1 MDLLIVA
8 VTGTPGAG
16 KSHLAKAL
24 EKEIPNSKAI
34 EINDIVNK
42 YKLYSGKDKFG
53 TKIVKLGA
61 LSAAL
66 RRELRKYTGMTVFVT
81 GHLAPELRLHYAVA
95 VVKRESLETIAKRL
109 EERGYPKEKIKE
121 NLIVEATDYCGGKMS
136 GICAETYEVETKS
149 DIKRI
154 VRYIAALSEGK
165 RAKRP
170 RKREINKLNDLLKL
184 VKKGNRYGL

>member
-165 RAKRP
+165 GRRGQG
-170 RKREINKLNDLLKL
+170 RGR
-184 VKKGNRYGL
+184 